1 MAPAR
6 PPIGVAQPP
15 SGSRPA
21 LAEARA
27 PRPPPQPAPAER
39 PAPPVPEA
47 PAPKVAPAAAPAA
60 PAAPGTARP
69 APAASRFGLSVVAGT
84 TRGQRYKLPVTGCV
98 VGRSRGAILLAEDA
112 FVSALHATFLVKEG
126 ALFVRDESS
135 ASGVYVT
142 IPGTEAIQ
150 PRTLFSAGA
159 RLFRFSG
166 RIEIPVSQPGQPVIY
181 GAPVPLGQAIY
192 AVEEIMVGGRA
203 GRAVVSAAALLT
215 IGQAHCDL
223 SFPQDEGMASRH
235 CELSPTATGAMLRD
249 LSGGLGTYV
258 RLAPG
263 VERPLRPGDRVRIGQ
278 HVFQVELL
286 G

>member
-1 MAPAR
+1 M
-6 PPIGVAQPP
+6 
-15 SGSRPA
+15 
-21 LAEARA
+21 
-27 PRPPPQPAPAER
+27 RPPPQVPGER
-39 PAPPVPEA
+39 PSPPIPDA
-47 PAPKVAPAAAPAA
+47 PAPKAAP
-60 PAAPGTARP
+60 APGTARP
-69 APAASRFGLSVVAGT
+69 APAASRFGLSVVAGS

-98 VGRSRGAILLAEDA
+98 VGRSRGAILLQDDV

-126 ALFVRDESS
+126 HLLIRDESS

-142 IPGTEAIQ
+142 IPGTEAVA

-166 RIEIPVSQPGQPVIY
+166 RIEIPVAQPGQPVVY
-181 GAPVPLGQAIY
+181 GAPVPLGQTIY

-223 SFPQDEGMASRH
+223 SYPQDEGMASRH
-235 CELSPTATGAMLRD
+235 CELSPTPSGAMLRD

-263 VERPLRPGDRVRIGQ
+263 TERPLRPGDRVRIGQ
-278 HVFQVELL
+278 HLFQVELL